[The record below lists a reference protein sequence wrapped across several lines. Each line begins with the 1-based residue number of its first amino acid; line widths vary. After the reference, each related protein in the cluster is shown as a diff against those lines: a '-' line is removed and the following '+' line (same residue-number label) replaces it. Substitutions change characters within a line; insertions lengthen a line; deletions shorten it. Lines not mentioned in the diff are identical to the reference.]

1 MDIENCPKS
10 LKDWKIGRSRIKI
23 VCRSMVIKS
32 WDGRSRIAPSIPTF
46 YDHRATILQ
55 LTTKYL
61 NCYWDCVFKGFHAS
75 RKRTDMTASGWKEKS
90 LIIHVRCVAWQQ
102 IGEGTW
108 IYKCPTSSK
117 FGNLLFVCTYHYEL
131 ELFWKSKGIK
141 TENFYYI

>member
-1 MDIENCPKS
+1 MFIS
-10 LKDWKIGRSRIKI
+10 QGS
-23 VCRSMVIKS
+23 CRSMVIES
-32 WDGRSRIAPSIPTF
+32 WDGRPRIAPSSPTF
-46 YDHRATILQ
+46 YDHRTTILQ
-55 LTTKYL
+55 LTTRYL

-117 FGNLLFVCTYHYEL
+117 FGNLLFVCTYLWTRTILKVKRHQDRKFL
-131 ELFWKSKGIK
+131 LHLKFSRLLLD
-141 TENFYYI
+141 YYWTLK